1 MRDHVLGIDD
11 LDIVI
16 GLDVGCGHRAFTR
29 LGELQHHMIAVVQLQ
44 HDALEIEQNIELRA
58 RGLSAD
64 DADHADGHECG
75 ALLPFRIRPAR
86 DDE

>member
-1 MRDHVLGIDD
+1 MLRIELRQGGLGIVGDEIAPEQAIGVVVLG
-11 LDIVI
+11 
-16 GLDVGCGHRAFTR
+16 
-29 LGELQHHMIAVVQLQ
+29 LGPV
-44 HDALEIEQNIELRA
+44 ALKFATFEIEQNIELRA